1 MYGGRFLNG
10 VSLSLRRCHNFAGPG
25 EIILTVVPPTE
36 PNNAQIIPRTQKV
49 DPLAEHLDPNSCA
62 EAWSNTLKTA
72 LDTFLKEGT
81 SQLLYDLSGTW
92 TEAGLTLYLMTVE
105 DTKKNW
111 YSLSKPY
118 LKSKP
123 TKEEL
128 ESKLLQFLVTGT
140 EGTWP
145 G

>member
-1 MYGGRFLNG
+1 M
-10 VSLSLRRCHNFAGPG
+10 VSLSFRRCHNFAGPG
-25 EIILTVVPPTE
+25 KITLTIVPPTQ
-36 PNNAQIIPRTQKV
+36 PDKPLFSSTTYAPTADHM
-49 DPLAEHLDPNSCA
+49 DPDKCA